1 MKNFEAISA
10 SLYPY
15 DVDPFLKEKA
25 CIDEGIDTQADYTVT
40 DKISVAKATIAILR
54 NLIVLASESNGGYSL
69 SYTDK
74 LEKRIFHIA
83 KEMWYEE
90 DASQNPDGSWIE
102 GAHEWRV
109 IGRCNARQN
118 GRAQQI
124 KGQNGDAFLYSFE
137 VTMPADTQ
145 PIPIGTKVR
154 IFDSR
159 GFNIFD
165 RSLRTEAKPKDKDT
179 ASYPVQGFYKSGQR
193 YENTR
198 LWL

>member
-74 LEKRIFHIA
+74 LEKRLFHIA
-83 KEMWYEE
+83 KENGLDDIAEE
-90 DASQNPDGSWIE
+90 FDTRPKIT
-102 GAHEWRV
+102 
-109 IGRCNARQN
+109 AR
-118 GRAQQI
+118 
-124 KGQNGDAFLYSFE
+124 
-137 VTMPADTQ
+137 ADTC
-145 PIPIGTKVR
+145 
-154 IFDSR
+154 
-159 GFNIFD
+159 
-165 RSLRTEAKPKDKDT
+165 
-179 ASYPVQGFYKSGQR
+179 
-193 YENTR
+193 
-198 LWL
+198 

>member
-83 KEMWYEE
+83 KENGLTILPKSSILDRKLPTFPTNGKIPLY
-90 DASQNPDGSWIE
+90 ARNVVRG
-102 GAHEWRV
+102 
-109 IGRCNARQN
+109 GR
-118 GRAQQI
+118 
-124 KGQNGDAFLYSFE
+124 L
-137 VTMPADTQ
+137 
-145 PIPIGTKVR
+145 
-154 IFDSR
+154 
-159 GFNIFD
+159 
-165 RSLRTEAKPKDKDT
+165 AK
-179 ASYPVQGFYKSGQR
+179 S
-193 YENTR
+193 
-198 LWL
+198 